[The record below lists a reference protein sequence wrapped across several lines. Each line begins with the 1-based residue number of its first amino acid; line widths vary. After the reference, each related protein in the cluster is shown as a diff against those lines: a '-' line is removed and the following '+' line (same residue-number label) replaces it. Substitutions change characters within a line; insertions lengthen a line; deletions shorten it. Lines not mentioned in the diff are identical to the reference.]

1 MGRAA
6 TALLAALA
14 MVALATPP
22 PAGAAEPP
30 CNPTLTMVAPT
41 TPASGGVAEP
51 TGNAT
56 LTIAAGKAQLL
67 TKRGVDVEGVRGAN
81 TTGRQTRLQIEGGTI
96 GAGTAELALD
106 GALRF
111 LAGEGKARRV
121 VRLAA
126 LRVGLGPDSTLA
138 GRLNGGKRRV
148 LFDLESPAG
157 GLTTDASKGLA
168 QLQGAR
174 LVWRRAAA
182 RALGLRLGSRIPR
195 GPLGRIRVSAAT
207 IILGDDT
214 ITPKSGPLGDEPP
227 LLPRPAGAVDV
238 TGGSLTWFVRDSWI
252 RYVNT
257 EASPEA
263 VEGAS
268 ADAAIQ
274 ESDHP
279 CPDRPAAT
287 NPTLV
292 YSYSFPFANG
302 WYDVASGT
310 AALYYG
316 GGVRFTYPSRGID
329 LATRNPEIELNGEDS
344 RAIFR
349 LRGADE
355 TPYPDRRA
363 PLLDLATTGPP
374 GESPPSSFGFP
385 APLRGN
391 LTADGQNVFA
401 GFYPPPNDGFGCV
414 SVSFQTGS

>member
-1 MGRAA
+1 MSRAA
-6 TALLAALA
+6 TALLGALA
-14 MVALATPP
+14 LLIALAA
-22 PAGAAEPP
+22 PASVGAAEP
-30 CNPTLTMVAPT
+30 
-41 TPASGGVAEP
+41 
-51 TGNAT
+51 TGSAT

-67 TKRGVDVEGVRGAN
+67 AKRGVAVEGVRGAD
-81 TTGRQTRLQIEGGTI
+81 TTGRQTRLQVEGGTI

-111 LAGEGKARRV
+111 LAGEGKARRTAG
-121 VRLAA
+121 LGA
-126 LRVGLGPDSTLA
+126 LRVGLGPDSTLS

-148 LFDLESPAG
+148 LFDLESPAY

-174 LVWRRAAA
+174 LVWRRAAVK
-182 RALGLRLGSRIPR
+182 ALGKRLGSRIPR
-195 GPLGRIRVSAAT
+195 GRLGRIRVSAAT
-207 IILGDDT
+207 ITLGNDAL
-214 ITPKSGPLGDEPP
+214 TPKSGPLGEEPP
-227 LLPRPAGAVDV
+227 LLPRPAGAIDV

-263 VEGAS
+263 LEGA
-268 ADAAIQ
+268 AAEPAIQ
-274 ESDHP
+274 ENDHP
-279 CPDRPAAT
+279 CPNRPAGT

-292 YSYSFPFANG
+292 YSYSFPFSNG
-302 WYDVASGT
+302 WYDAASGT

-316 GGVRFTYPSRGID
+316 GGIRFTYPSRGID
-329 LATRNPEIELNGEDS
+329 LATRNPEIELNGDDS

-349 LRGADE
+349 LRGAGE

-363 PLLDLATTGPP
+363 PLLDLAA
-374 GESPPSSFGFP
+374 GESPSESSPAGFGFP
-385 APLRGN
+385 APLRGS

>member
-6 TALLAALA
+6 TALLGVLALVMALA
-14 MVALATPP
+14 APAS
-22 PAGAAEPP
+22 AGAAEP
-30 CNPTLTMVAPT
+30 
-41 TPASGGVAEP
+41 
-51 TGNAT
+51 TGSAT

-67 TKRGVDVEGVRGAN
+67 AKRGVEVEGARGAD
-81 TTGRQTRLQIEGGTI
+81 TTGRQTRLQIGGGTI
-96 GAGTAELALD
+96 DAGTADLALD

-126 LRVGLGPDSTLA
+126 LRVGLGPESTLSA
-138 GRLNGGKRRV
+138 KLNGGRRRV
-148 LFDLESPAG
+148 LFDLEPPAG
-157 GLTTDASKGLA
+157 GLTTDAGRGLA
-168 QLQGAR
+168 QLHGAR

-182 RALGLRLGSRIPR
+182 RALGKRLGSRIPR
-195 GPLGRIRVSAAT
+195 GRLGKIRVSAAT
-207 IILGDDT
+207 ITLGSDAL
-214 ITPKSGPLGDEPP
+214 TPKSGPLGAEPP
-227 LLPRPAGAVDV
+227 LLPRPASAVDV

-263 VEGAS
+263 LEGA
-268 ADAAIQ
+268 AAEPAIQ

-279 CPDRPAAT
+279 CPDRPAGT

-292 YSYSFPFANG
+292 YSYSFPFSNG
-302 WYDVASGT
+302 WYDAASGA

-316 GGVRFTYPSRGID
+316 GGIRFTYPSRGID
-329 LATRNPEIELNGEDS
+329 LATRNPEIEINGDDS

-349 LRGADE
+349 LLGAGE

-363 PLLDLATTGPP
+363 PLLGLATAGPP
-374 GESPPSSFGFP
+374 SEGSPSSFGFP
-385 APLRGN
+385 APLRGK
-391 LTADGQNVFA
+391 LTGDGQNVFA